1 MAAKKKIKNLDELV
15 EELLDM
21 NESIREDLLKEGNYD
36 ITDFEEVDVDDV
48 SDWISTGSFILDCHI
63 TNSHV
68 LPSGELALGIA
79 GGKIATISGVSSSGK
94 SILAAHILKSAQQK
108 NAFCAYI
115 DGEQAV
121 MKSFYKNVG
130 VDFSKSKLTYS
141 ESNIAER
148 NFELIEKVVEKI
160 GASKH
165 PNRLGLIVWDSIAS
179 TTTLE
184 ELKEKYGDASYGHL
198 AKQMSRGFRKIIR
211 KLRKYNIAL
220 VFTNQ
225 LRKNMKAKTQYD
237 DPYIEPGGEAPRFY
251 SSVAIRLLPPTKSNR
266 IINSKG
272 QQVGQKVKVRI
283 SKNRYGPPQPD
294 LEFSLYFGRGIDDD
308 ANIYNWLLDH
318 KYIKKWG
325 EKSTLM
331 IPNKGEIKF
340 ETSNWKRMLADDPQ
354 LLIELKKIISD
365 EIRIDLYNDDFYD
378 ETIDDDY
385 ESLSEELDVDDSNG
399 ESDIN

>member
-1 MAAKKKIKNLDELV
+1 MAGKKKIKNLDEMV
-15 EELLDM
+15 EDLLSM
-21 NESIREDLLKEGNYD
+21 NDSIREELIKEGNYD
-36 ITDFEEVDVDDV
+36 ISDFEDVDVDDV
-48 SDWISTGSFILDCHI
+48 VDWISTGSFILDCHI
-63 TNSHV
+63 TNSHI
-68 LPSGELALGIA
+68 LPNGELALGIA
-79 GGKIATISGVSSSGK
+79 GGKIAIISGVSSSGK

-121 MKSFYKNVG
+121 MKRFYKNVG
-130 VDFSKSKLTYS
+130 VEFDKNKLTYS
-141 ESNIAER
+141 ESNIVER

-165 PNRLGLIVWDSIAS
+165 PNRLGLIIWDSIAS
-179 TTTLE
+179 TTTLA
-184 ELKEKYGDASYGHL
+184 ELEEKYGDSSYGHL

-225 LRKNMKAKTQYD
+225 LRKNMNMKNMYD

-251 SSVAIRLLPPTKSNR
+251 ASIVIRLLPPTKANK

-283 SKNRYGPPQPD
+283 TKNRYGPPQPD

-308 ANIYNWLLDH
+308 ANIYNWLLEH

-325 EKSTLM
+325 EKSTLTV
-331 IPNKGEIKF
+331 PFRDELKF
-340 ETSNWKRMLADDPQ
+340 ETSSWKRVLANDPD
-354 LLIELKKIISD
+354 LLKDLKKFISD
-365 EIRIDLYNDDFYD
+365 EIRIDLSSDDFYD
-378 ETIDDDY
+378 ETVDDNY
-385 ESLSEELDVDDSNG
+385 ESLSEELNNSDSELDLDSN
-399 ESDIN
+399 